1 VTYHDGIYPFMRVLL
16 NFLVSRNYQ
25 SRQVSI
31 IENYSWKPNHGSVL
45 LKKLKNCKN
54 LDLSQQVV
62 AINSGVKND
71 DIKNIEAL
79 AVQLSKK

>member
-1 VTYHDGIYPFMRVLL
+1 
-16 NFLVSRNYQ
+16 
-25 SRQVSI
+25 
-31 IENYSWKPNHGSVL
+31 
-45 LKKLKNCKN
+45 LKNCKN
-54 LDLSQQVV
+54 LDLPQQGV